1 MTNLD
6 KIKKYYI
13 SQWSGVYPLIAYI
26 GTDPISP
33 QESGNYPGFVCM
45 EEPYDMYMEG
55 VEISIE
61 NAENCIKSGQAIFVG

>member
-6 KIKKYYI
+6 KSKKYYI
-13 SQWSGVYPLIAYI
+13 SQWSGVYPLMAYI

-33 QESGNYPGFVCM
+33 QENGNHPNFMCM

-61 NAENCIKSGQAIFVG
+61 DAEKCIKSGQATFVG